1 MKRGFSL
8 IELLAVILVLGIIVL
23 IAVPKVIDIIDGS
36 REGSFKA
43 SVQIIK
49 KEAERQCNT
58 DKVNQRESISRY
70 VIKNAK
76 INPELFVKAKIP
88 EFGEIIVSETCDVI
102 LNAYTDRLCNIT
114 EEDEVIMGRVKDDKC
129 VVNGVE
135 HNLPNVE

>member
-58 DKVNQRESISRY
+58 DKVVFI
-70 VIKNAK
+70 
-76 INPELFVKAKIP
+76 
-88 EFGEIIVSETCDVI
+88 
-102 LNAYTDRLCNIT
+102 
-114 EEDEVIMGRVKDDKC
+114 
-129 VVNGVE
+129 
-135 HNLPNVE
+135 